1 MPDQKELFISIIMPA
16 FNAERTIEASIDSI
30 CRQTYPYWELLILDD
45 ASSDRTIAIAE
56 QKATSENRIK
66 IFHEST
72 NLGVAAERNK
82 GVQKAQYDW
91 IAFLDSDD
99 CWTED
104 KLEKQVQMIL
114 EYEASTS
121 SHANPE
127 NSSKNIQAPSLY
139 YTGSAFMDSKGSR
152 LPYIL
157 HVPIHLSASEI
168 LKQNLISCSS
178 VLVRRSQMLQHPMP
192 VSRSKPIH
200 EDFATW
206 ISILKEGDAIGLDEP
221 LLIYRISANSK
232 SGNKIKSAM
241 MHWNTMRMNNISVP
255 ISLWNMCFYIFRNLR
270 KYYAIRKNMTSKK

>member
-16 FNAERTIEASIDSI
+16 FNAERTIEASIDSV

-45 ASSDRTIAIAE
+45 ASSDQTAKVAE
-56 QKATSENRIK
+56 QRAISDHRIHV
-66 IFHEST
+66 FHEYT

-82 GVQKAQYDW
+82 GVQIAHYDW

-104 KLEKQVQMIL
+104 KLKKQVQMIL
-114 EYEASTS
+114 DYEASTS

-127 NSSKNIQAPSLY
+127 NSSNNIQAPSLY
-139 YTGSAFMDSKGSR
+139 YTGSAFMDSEGNR

-157 HVPIHLSASEI
+157 HVPTHLSASEI

-206 ISILKEGDAIGLDEP
+206 ISILKEGNAIGLDEP

-241 MHWNTMRMNNISVP
+241 MHWNAMLLNGISVP
-255 ISLWNMCFYIFRNLR
+255 AALWNMCFYIFRNLR
-270 KYYAIRKNMTSKK
+270 KYYAIRKSMTSKK